1 MKNTYNKGKYRNFEY
16 AKHLRPFLKRVG
28 NKKWR
33 SGENLVIKEE
43 ISLEQTEENGFVGK
57 SKKKSDSS
65 SAIKVK
71 ITCKGFNDVTFSRYK
86 KYKTERALNDSSK
99 RNSVLRIVL
108 K

>member
-1 MKNTYNKGKYRNFEY
+1 MKNTYNKGKYRNCEY

-33 SGENLVIKEE
+33 SDANLVITEQL
-43 ISLEQTEENGFVGK
+43 SLEQKERTDFVGK
-57 SKKKSDSS
+57 LRKRSTSS

-71 ITCKGFNDVTFSRYK
+71 ITFEGYGAVTFSQYK
-86 KYKTERALNDSSK
+86 KYKTERALNDACK